1 MTLENVSQHEWLS
14 EYAALRSSAAQL
26 HSKDSFEKSCYGH
39 VFVAYLQSHKFVIIC
54 YYNIFINLQA
64 RHS

>member
-26 HSKDSFEKSCYGH
+26 HSKDSFEKSCYARVCGIPTKP
-39 VFVAYLQSHKFVIIC
+39 QIC
-54 YYNIFINLQA
+54 YYMLL
-64 RHS
+64 